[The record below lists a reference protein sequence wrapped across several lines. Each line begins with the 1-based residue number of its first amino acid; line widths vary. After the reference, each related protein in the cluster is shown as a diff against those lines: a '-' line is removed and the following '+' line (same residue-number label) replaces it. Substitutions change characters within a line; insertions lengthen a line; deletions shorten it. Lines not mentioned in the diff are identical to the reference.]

1 MQHLFRFLV
10 CFLCAGVAL
19 HAEDVLRPGS
29 VGHESSSNDDND
41 GEGRQWHAGIEAGLT
56 ASFFSQD
63 ITGLFDNSVIAGLES
78 GSGLAPYLSVYI
90 DAPSSFAESLSYR
103 VKLAYDQKNYS
114 NNEQGIVDCVLGGT
128 TVVPATIDVDFESTV
143 AYFDLATQL
152 HWQANE
158 NIFIVA
164 GPVFQFAMADIE
176 LTADQTM
183 LSPDECG
190 FDTDGDGLFDS
201 KTRTASE
208 DDPATEGFR
217 VGLEIGGGY
226 AIPIGDDLEL
236 TPAIVYQHV
245 FTAPLTDRLDE
256 DTSRQFSEGIQPVLL
271 DNAALNSLI
280 FTIGLRFGL

>member
-29 VGHESSSNDDND
+29 VGQESSTNDNER
-41 GEGRQWHAGIEAGLT
+41 EGRQWHAGIEAGLT

-63 ITGLFDNSVIAGLES
+63 ISDPLANSVVAGLES

-90 DAPSSFAESLSYR
+90 DAPSSFSESLSYR

-114 NNEQGIVDCVLGGT
+114 SNEQGIVDCVLGGT

-190 FDTDGDGLFDS
+190 FDTNGDGVFNS

-208 DDPATEGFR
+208 DEAGTETFR
-217 VGLEIGGGY
+217 LGIEIGGGY
-226 AIPIGDDLEL
+226 AFPIGDNLEL
-236 TPAIVYQHV
+236 TPSIVYQHM
-245 FTAPLTDRLDE
+245 FTAPLADRLDA
-256 DTSRQFSEGIQPVLL
+256 DNSRQFSEGTQPVLL
-271 DNAALNSLI
+271 ENAALNSLI